1 MIVEARPLLSLD
13 QYINFI
19 LRHRWL
25 TTLLALLVMLAM
37 TSGARYLGVTNDYRS
52 LFSED
57 NPRVARRH

>member
-1 MIVEARPLLSLD
+1 MSLD